1 MQAKTPIL
9 VLMLSLTMLMAL
21 PGTSTNVRGLTTSS
35 PTNWSPFGPATQNL
49 LITSY
54 GDFPPMFSAFQSG
67 QVDITDWPMERADLN
82 PVGGF
87 CDSAAHPDYVCTG
100 PTAEFGIFQLD
111 INSHPSV
118 MGVPLQVAR
127 TTVTPS
133 ATTGASAAACSTGFG
148 SLTVNLQNQETG
160 NSAIQDAFNTITAA
174 NQPSGSPSAT
184 VSDSGNPNPTGTYQT
199 PCLLAGNYKL
209 TSSIYVA
216 TGAGNVAINSGQ
228 NTIVTLKVN
237 WNSNSIF
244 TPTAARAA
252 WGKALSHLLDRP
264 AFNAG
269 FWGTTATT
277 DAIMAASAQGL
288 LAPTGDPSQAQIDA
302 ADCPAHAWIAG
313 CGTTAHLSSAY
324 NIAADHLAAGSEW
337 WQAAGLAIGVGEGYS
352 GHDDLRAA
360 CDYFVQMSFSITPS
374 GGTCDQV
381 ANAAAGNVA
390 PASYTH
396 LVPNG
401 NIVYYVRTSA
411 GRKQFGTIIAD
422 TLNFLFG
429 TPQSSGG
436 GTVCW
441 GPCPQITP
449 KYFTISQVTPPV
461 FQDMIHD
468 PNGWALYTGGYGLTP
483 TPDHL
488 FALFNSQFTGAV
500 CAGPAGVS
508 QNYHL
513 HCDPQFDTD
522 SNAAEFSSGGAV
534 TTALFNRVAL
544 DGFNT
549 GMDVPVYSRIDQFV
563 ELNGWNY
570 QQIAPHTQSSIVN
583 TLGAG
588 TQTSFYSLLNMRQV
602 PGYVP
607 ANAIYKPGG
616 GDPNLIRRGF
626 SQDTSF
632 LSPYIA
638 STVWEF
644 EIISQIFD
652 SMLAL
657 NPLTGGSNAQ
667 LLDWGTTSHSST
679 FSAATGLTTQVWHLR
694 NDLKFQDGNPV
705 TATDVAYTIVSYR
718 DVPSQAFASNTAPVV
733 SAAGTDCGPGQ
744 PCKTLQVV
752 LTGQSPFFELNIG
765 GLPIVEKAL
774 WAPVCG
780 DPVSTNPASPS
791 PCANPAYDPMASG
804 ILVGQGPWICKVP
817 AGFPNAG
824 HIGGSCFENADG
836 TLGGQ
841 ASNTGKWLLTYN
853 TNYVRCCPNGA
864 SATSSSLYKISYADK
879 NNDGV
884 VNILDLADAAVHFGA
899 ADPYWVNPNIAP
911 GGTVNIQDLAT
922 IAFYFGHGIT
932 SPFAPSTLNGVD
944 PQIDPFN
951 CPIAGC

>member
-1 MQAKTPIL
+1 MFTA
-9 VLMLSLTMLMAL
+9 
-21 PGTSTNVRGLTTSS
+21 
-35 PTNWSPFGPATQNL
+35 FATGS
-49 LITSY
+49 I
-54 GDFPPMFSAFQSG
+54 
-67 QVDITDWPMERADLN
+67 DITDWPLERVNLDPTN
-82 PVGGF
+82 GF
-87 CDSAAHPDYVCTG
+87 CNTSLHPDYICTS
-100 PTAEFGIFQLD
+100 PTAEFGIFELD
-111 INSHPSV
+111 VNSFPAV
-118 MGVPLQVAR
+118 MGKALQSAR
-127 TTVTPS
+127 TTVPASFTAGTP
-133 ATTGASAAACSTGFG
+133 TAACSTGFG
-148 SLTVNLQNQETG
+148 SLTVSLQNQETAS
-160 NSAIQDAFNTITAA
+160 SAIQDSSNTLTAA

-184 VSDSGNPNPTGTYQT
+184 VSDAGNPNPTGTYQT
-199 PCLLAGNYKL
+199 PCLLAGSYKL
-209 TSSIYVA
+209 STSIY
-216 TGAGNVAINSGQ
+216 AGSVTVTITSAS
-228 NTIVTLKVN
+228 NTPITFGVN
-237 WNSNSIF
+237 WNSQSKF
-244 TPTAARAA
+244 TPTLARAL
-252 WGKALSHLLDRP
+252 WGKALSHMLDRP
-264 AFNAG
+264 SFNAG
-269 FWGTTATT
+269 FWGNTATS
-277 DAIMAASAQGL
+277 DSIMAASAQGL

-302 ADCPAHAWIAG
+302 ADCPNLIDAPATTTWLTG
-313 CGTTAHLSSAY
+313 CGTTVHLTSAY
-324 NIAADHLAAGSEW
+324 NIAADHLAGGSEW
-337 WQAAGLAIGVGEGYS
+337 WQAAGSAIGVGEGYS
-352 GHDDLRAA
+352 GQSDLRAA
-360 CDYFVQMSFSITPS
+360 CDYLQLMGFAITPS
-374 GGTCDQV
+374 GGTCNDV
-381 ANAAAGNVA
+381 ANAAAGTSA

-396 LVPNG
+396 LVPTG
-401 NIVYYVRTSA
+401 NIIYYVRTSA
-411 GRKQFGTIIAD
+411 GRKQFGTQIAD

-429 TPQSSGG
+429 TPQSAGG

-441 GPCPQITP
+441 GSCPHAAPAYYTIT
-449 KYFTISQVTPPV
+449 QVIPIV

-468 PNGWALYTGGYGLTP
+468 PNAWALYTGGYSLTP

-513 HCDPQFDTD
+513 WCNPQYDTD

-544 DGFNT
+544 DGFNA

-570 QQIAPHTQSSIVN
+570 QQCTGTVCGNKQSSIVN

-588 TQTSFYSLLNMRQV
+588 TQTAFYSLLNMRQV
-602 PGYVP
+602 PGYVA
-607 ANAIYKPGG
+607 ANSIYTPGG
-616 GDPNLIRRGF
+616 GNPNLIRRGF
-626 SQDTSF
+626 SQDTGF

-667 LLDWGTTSHSST
+667 LVDWGTTSHSST

-705 TATDVAYTIVSYR
+705 TANDVAYTIISYR
-718 DVPSQAFASNTAPVV
+718 DVPSQAFASNTAPVI
-733 SAAGTDCGPGQ
+733 SAVGTDCGTGQ

-780 DPVSTNPASPS
+780 DPVPTATPS

-804 ILVGQGPWICKVP
+804 IMTGSGPWSCVVP
-817 AGFPNAG
+817 AGFPAAG

-841 ASNTGKWLLTYN
+841 VSAAGGKWLLTRN
-853 TNYVRCCPNGA
+853 TNYVRCCPSGA
-864 SATSSSLYKISYADK
+864 TATSSSLYKISYADK

-884 VNILDLADAAVHFGA
+884 VNILDLADAAVHFGQP
-899 ADPYWVNPNIAP
+899 DPYWVNSNIAP
-911 GGTVNIQDLAT
+911 GTTVNIQDLAT
-922 IAFYFGHGIT
+922 VAFYFGHGIT
-932 SPFAPSTLNGVD
+932 SPFSPSSLVGVD
-944 PQIDPFN
+944 PQIDPFF
-951 CPIAGC
+951 CPTAGC

>member
-1 MQAKTPIL
+1 
-9 VLMLSLTMLMAL
+9 MLMAL
-21 PGTSTNVRGLTTSS
+21 PGTYTNVRAANQVGLS
-35 PTNWSPFGPATQNL
+35 NWSPFGPATQNL
-49 LITSY
+49 IITSY
-54 GDFPPMFSAFQSG
+54 GDFTAMFTAFSAGS
-67 QVDITDWPMERADLN
+67 VDVTDWPLEASNLN

-87 CDSAAHPDYVCTG
+87 CDSTAHPDYFCTS
-100 PTAEFGIFQLD
+100 PTSEFGIFQLD

-118 MGVPLQVAR
+118 MGVALENAR

-133 ATTGASAAACSTGFG
+133 ATTGSSAAACSTGFG
-148 SLTVNLQNQETG
+148 SLTVTLQNQETG
-160 NSAIQDAFNTITAA
+160 NSAVQDAFNTITAA

-209 TSSIYVA
+209 SSSIYNA
-216 TGAGNVAINSGQ
+216 TGAANVVITSGQ
-228 NTIVTLKVN
+228 NTAVTLKVN
-237 WNSNSIF
+237 WFSNSKF
-244 TPTAARAA
+244 APTAARTS

-264 AFNAG
+264 SFNTG

-277 DAIMAASAQGL
+277 DSIMAAPAQGL
-288 LAPTGDPSQAQIDA
+288 LASNTPPSNPTQAQIDA
-302 ADCPAHAWIAG
+302 ADCPNLIDAPATTTWLAG
-313 CGTTAHLSSAY
+313 CGSTVHLSSAY
-324 NIAADHLAAGSEW
+324 NIVADSIAGGSQW
-337 WQAAGLAIGVGEGYS
+337 WQSAGGAIGVSTGYS
-352 GHDDLRAA
+352 GQSDLRAA
-360 CDYFVQMSFSITPS
+360 CDYFQQMGFAITPS
-374 GGTCDQV
+374 GSTCNDV
-381 ANAAAGNVA
+381 ANAAAGTVA
-390 PASYTH
+390 PSSYPH
-396 LVPNG
+396 LVPTG

-422 TLNFLFG
+422 SLDFLFG
-429 TPQSSGG
+429 TPTSSGG

-449 KYFTISQVTPPV
+449 KYYTISQVTGPV

-488 FALFNSQFTGAV
+488 YALFNSQFTGAV

-513 HCDPQFDTD
+513 HCDPQYDTD
-522 SNAAEFSSGGAV
+522 SNAAEFSSGGTV

-563 ELNGWNY
+563 ELNGWNF
-570 QQIAPHTQSSIVN
+570 QQCTGSPCAHTQSSIIN

-588 TQTSFYSLLNMRQV
+588 TQTGFFSLLNMRQV

-607 ANAIYKPGG
+607 GSSVYTPGG
-616 GDPNLIRRGF
+616 GNPNLIRRGF
-626 SQDTSF
+626 SQDTGF

-644 EIISQIFD
+644 EILSQIMD

-667 LLDWGTTSHSST
+667 LVDWGTTSHSST
-679 FSAATGLTTQVWHLR
+679 FNALTGITTQVWHLR

-705 TATDVAYTIVSYR
+705 TANDVAYTIISDR
-718 DVPSQAFASNTAPVV
+718 DVPSQAFASNTAPVI
-733 SAAGTDCGPGQ
+733 SAVGTDCGTGQ
-744 PCKTLQVV
+744 PCKTLQVT
-752 LTGQSPFFELNIG
+752 LQGQSPFFELNIG
-765 GLPIVEKAL
+765 GLPLVEKSL

-791 PCANPAYDPMASG
+791 PCANPSFDPMAAG
-804 ILVGQGPWICKVP
+804 IMLGDGPWNCVVP
-817 AGFPNAG
+817 AGFANAG

-841 ASNTGKWLLTYN
+841 ASAVGGKWLLTRN
-853 TNYVRCCPNGA
+853 PNYVRCCPNGTG
-864 SATSSSLYKISYADK
+864 ATTSSLYKISYADK

-911 GGTVNIQDLAT
+911 GTTVNIQDLAT
-922 IAFYFGHGIT
+922 VAFYFGHGIT
-932 SPFAPSTLNGVD
+932 SPFAPSALTGVD

-951 CPIAGC
+951 CPSTGC